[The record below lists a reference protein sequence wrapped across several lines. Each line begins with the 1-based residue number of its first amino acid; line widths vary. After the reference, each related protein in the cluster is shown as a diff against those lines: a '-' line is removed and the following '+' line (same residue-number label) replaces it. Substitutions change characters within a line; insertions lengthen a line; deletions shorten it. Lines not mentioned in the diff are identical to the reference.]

1 MVIYMDIIEI
11 FQEQM
16 RQHNFD
22 AYIVATSDFHNSE
35 YVSDYFKGRAYL
47 SGFTGSAGTLV
58 VLQESAYLWTDGR
71 YHIQAAKE
79 LEGRPITLMKQ
90 GQPNVPSIAEF
101 LNSVL
106 KDKTILAFD
115 GRTLNTNF
123 VLDLKNKITA
133 SIEIVSNVDLIQNVW
148 SERPA
153 MPFSI
158 LYKLD
163 TFFSGREYKDKLACV
178 HAAMR
183 KENADTYLLTSLEDQ
198 AWLYNLR
205 GNDVAHTPV
214 FLAYS
219 LITLEHTYLFTDPNK
234 IDLTVE
240 KYLDENDILVK
251 PYFEIYDILKN
262 VRGKNILLDYTKVN
276 YQLYSLIMQNNTLIN
291 RQDPT
296 LLMKAVKNETEI
308 RNIKLAHI
316 KDGVAFTKFMYSVK
330 KGFAEHKEMSELSVS
345 KDLADLRSKSDGFV
359 DLSFSTICG
368 FKEHAAMMH
377 YSATPQTDY
386 KLKDSGF
393 LLIDS
398 GGHYL
403 EGTTDITRTLAL
415 GKITEPMKLHF
426 TTVLKS
432 VIALSTAVFLKGCRG
447 INLDILARGPIWK
460 LLMDYKCGTGHG
472 VGYLLSVHEAPN
484 GFRWQIVPERNDS
497 AVFEPGMITTNEPG
511 IYLENQYGIRT
522 ENEML
527 CISKG
532 NSEFG
537 EFLGFETIT
546 YAPIDLDAIKT
557 SLLTKEEKEW
567 LNDYHKTVYET
578 ISPYLT
584 EEEKEWLKLYT
595 RKI

>member
-1 MVIYMDIIEI
+1 MVICMDIIEI

-16 RQHNFD
+16 RQRNFD
-22 AYIVATSDFHNSE
+22 AYIVPTSDFHNSE

-58 VLQESAYLWTDGR
+58 VLREAAYLWTDGR
-71 YHIQAAKE
+71 YYIQAAKE

-90 GQPNVPSIAEF
+90 GQPDVPDIAEF

-106 KDKTILAFD
+106 KDKNILAFD

-123 VLDLKNKITA
+123 VLDLRNRISA

-153 MPFSI
+153 MPFSV

-163 TFFSGREYKDKLACV
+163 TFFSGREYEDKLAAV
-178 HAAMR
+178 HEAMK
-183 KENADTYLLTSLEDQ
+183 KEKADTYLLTSLEDQ

-205 GNDVAHTPV
+205 GNDVSHTPV

-240 KYLDENDILVK
+240 KYLDEKDILVK
-251 PYFEIYDILKN
+251 PYFEVYDILKN
-262 VRGKNILLDYTKVN
+262 VRGKNILLDCSKVN
-276 YQLYSLIMQNNTLIN
+276 YQLYSLINPNNTLIN

-296 LLMKAVKNETEI
+296 LLMKAVKNDTEI
-308 RNIKLAHI
+308 KNTKLAHI
-316 KDGVAFTKFMYSVK
+316 KDGVAFTKFMYYVK
-330 KGFAEHKEMSELSVS
+330 TAFAEHKDMSELSVS
-345 KDLADLRSKSDGFV
+345 KLLADLRSKSDGFV

-377 YSATPQTDY
+377 YSASPQTDY
-386 KLKDSGF
+386 KINDSGF

-415 GKITEPMKLHF
+415 GKITDTMKIHF

-447 INLDILARGPIWK
+447 VNLDVLCRGPIWK
-460 LLMDYKCGTGHG
+460 LLIDYKCGTGHG

-532 NSEFG
+532 KSEFG

-546 YAPIDLDAIKT
+546 YAPIDLDAVKT

-567 LNDYHKTVYET
+567 LNEYHKTVYDT
-578 ISPYLT
+578 VSPYLS
-584 EEEKEWLKLYT
+584 EDERKWLEHYT